1 MAVAVDIDYRL
12 GPRLSKPTLLETLS
26 EDEAEVTASEAE
38 VEAEVTASEAEGYAT
53 KSAHGEPRTEAKVG
67 AGQWVPVQLD
77 DGRTYYHNEL
87 TDETTWERPEVCNL
101 VQLIHLKYAW

>member
-26 EDEAEVTASEAE
+26 ED
-38 VEAEVTASEAEGYAT
+38 EAEVTASEAEGYAT